1 MIKNKNNQL
10 YIFSLAFFFT
20 HFFFLLYGHNII
32 RISGNDTLIACLLGI
47 IIDVLLFTITKNIIY
62 KKINPSYLLIPV
74 VIIFTIILLKD
85 TAIFINRNFLREC
98 NIFYCYVGLGCVGV

>member
-47 IIDVLLFTITKNIIY
+47 IIDVFLFTITKNIIY
-62 KKINPSYLLIPV
+62 KKNRGSNMLPLIYLYYY
-74 VIIFTIILLKD
+74 IIIIYTI
-85 TAIFINRNFLREC
+85 
-98 NIFYCYVGLGCVGV
+98 

>member
-47 IIDVLLFTITKNIIY
+47 IIDVFLFISSIKSSYGHTMANLEVFSLDSDTKRERSLLLPLPLSLSNEVPELFT
-62 KKINPSYLLIPV
+62 P
-74 VIIFTIILLKD
+74 
-85 TAIFINRNFLREC
+85 
-98 NIFYCYVGLGCVGV
+98 G